1 MPSQDSD
8 TEALLL
14 RAGKGDEGAMRCLMD
29 RHRARLKRM
38 VAVRMDPRMRTRVD
52 ASDVVQEALME
63 AARRLPSYT
72 RSQPLPFYPWLRGI
86 AWQHLVDLHRQ
97 HVGAR
102 KRTLRREVSAD
113 MQLPDESAI
122 DLVQRLASSGTSPSQ
137 RAIREEVRERVR
149 SALNRLSPEDREIL
163 VLRHLE
169 QLKTA
174 EIAVIL
180 GIDEGA
186 VKMRRLRAARRLRDL
201 LDQYVA

>member
-1 MPSQDSD
+1 
-8 TEALLL
+8 
-14 RAGKGDEGAMRCLMD
+14 
-29 RHRARLKRM
+29 
-38 VAVRMDPRMRTRVD
+38 
-52 ASDVVQEALME
+52 
-63 AARRLPSYT
+63 
-72 RSQPLPFYPWLRGI
+72 
-86 AWQHLVDLHRQ
+86 
-97 HVGAR
+97 
-102 KRTLRREVSAD
+102 

-174 EIAVIL
+174 EIAVML
-180 GIDEGA
+180 GIEEGA